1 MRRPPAPRP
10 TFGVGALTRTERSVV
25 NLVGDGLTNTE
36 IAHRMGIS
44 RRTVETHVS
53 SIYRKLEVSTRVAI
67 ARVALRATDGVRLT
81 A

>member
-1 MRRPPAPRP
+1 V
-10 TFGVGALTRTERSVV
+10 VG
-25 NLVGDGLTNTE
+25 LVGDGLTNTE
-36 IAHRMGIS
+36 IAHQMGIS

-67 ARVALRATDGVRLT
+67 ARMAPRDRTDETRRRAS